1 MARCYYR
8 FENRLKQ
15 YKERSE
21 LQAEELQ
28 ALKKEKRAYEK
39 RSDNL
44 RSQLSQLE
52 EAIVDRDEQ
61 IDHLTDVVNMCKD
74 VILEQEDIRIT
85 QDAKQNLIRA
95 VSRTQSLKRP
105 NRPLNRVEETL
116 ESDINSFTDTFDH
129 TGDLLD
135 G

>member
-1 MARCYYR
+1 MPSSICKPS
-8 FENRLKQ
+8 KQ
-15 YKERSE
+15 YKERSDS
-21 LQAEELQ
+21 QAEELQ
-28 ALKKEKRAYEK
+28 TLKKEKRAYEK

-95 VSRTQSLKRP
+95 VSKTQSLKRP

-116 ESDINSFTDTFDH
+116 ESDGNSFTDTFDH